1 VPHTTRDIAVS
12 SPSFHAAGICAAES
26 LTAEEGSMPDIRHM
40 FRSARA
46 LVRVL
51 SLAAW
56 TELVLLALRIDA
68 RARGER
74 VPVALRY
81 GQIWASYMLRAL
93 GVRVELDGHVPGER
107 VLVVANHRSYIDIPV
122 LLAALPC
129 AFLAKREVQ
138 SWPLFGRAATR
149 IHTVFVKR
157 ECRESRRSAR
167 LRAGELLSQ
176 GVSFAAFPEGTTSGG
191 PGVQSFHRGLFQLAE
206 ERGFP
211 VLPVAICY
219 SAAEDNFVDEAEFL
233 PHLLATCRKPVVRVQ
248 VRFGPLLRP
257 DTATDL
263 CAQAQGW
270 IESALAR
277 LDASHAAPASLPARL
292 PAAPAPTGA
301 FAA

>member
-1 VPHTTRDIAVS
+1 
-12 SPSFHAAGICAAES
+12 
-26 LTAEEGSMPDIRHM
+26 MPDIRHM

-56 TELVLLALRIDA
+56 TDLVLLALRIDA

-74 VPVALRY
+74 LPIALRY

-93 GVRVELDGHVPGER
+93 GVRVEHDGQLPGER

-138 SWPLFGRAATR
+138 SWPLFGRAAAR
-149 IHTVFVKR
+149 IHTVFVQR
-157 ECRESRRSAR
+157 ECRESRRAAR
-167 LRAGELLSQ
+167 LRAGELLHQ

-191 PGVQSFHRGLFQLAE
+191 PGLQSFHPGLFQLAA

-219 SAAEDNFVDEAEFL
+219 SAPEDAFVDEAEFL
-233 PHLLATCRKPVVRVQ
+233 PHLLATCRKPVVNVQ
-248 VRFGPLLRP
+248 VRLGPLLRP
-257 DTATDL
+257 ESASNL
-263 CAQAQGW
+263 CDQAQAW
-270 IESALAR
+270 IA
-277 LDASHAAPASLPARL
+277 AS
-292 PAAPAPTGA
+292 
-301 FAA
+301 